1 MEDDQQ
7 GFLIPLEIII
17 LGFAA
22 HFTSGNDVKTVEDQ
36 ALYDLQAALE
46 LELEKRGAV
55 LH

>member
-1 MEDDQQ
+1 MENDQQ
-7 GFLIPLEIII
+7 GVLVPFEIII

-22 HFTSGNDVKTVEDQ
+22 HFTNGNDINTVEDQ
-36 ALYDLQAALE
+36 ALYDLQVALE

>member
-1 MEDDQQ
+1 MENDQQ
-7 GFLIPLEIII
+7 GVLVPLEIII
-17 LGFAA
+17 FGFAA
-22 HFTSGNDVKTVEDQ
+22 HFTNGNDINTIEDE

>member
-7 GFLIPLEIII
+7 GVLIPLEIII

-22 HFTSGNDVKTVEDQ
+22 HFTSGNDVNTVEDQ